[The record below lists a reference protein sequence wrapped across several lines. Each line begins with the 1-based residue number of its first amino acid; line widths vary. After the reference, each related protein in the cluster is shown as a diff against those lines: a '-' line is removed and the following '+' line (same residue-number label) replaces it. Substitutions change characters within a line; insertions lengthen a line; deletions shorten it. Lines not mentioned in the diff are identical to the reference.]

1 MNRLIAKIGLDKF
14 AHLGIGGLICALFT
28 FVVILQ
34 DADILLHGSNIWRAL
49 LTPFIGTV
57 VVMVFELA
65 LLTPFIGTVVV
76 MVFELFKEYM
86 DSEFNW
92 KDVLWTF
99 IGCLL
104 VFAAVGM
111 GILFYVLS
119 N

>member
-1 MNRLIAKIGLDKF
+1 MKGLVEKIGIDKL
-14 AHLGIGGLICALFT
+14 AHLGIGGLVCAGIT

-34 DADILLHGSNIWRAL
+34 DIDTLLGGNVWRGL
-49 LTPFIGTV
+49 LMPFIGTV
-57 VVMVFELA
+57 AVM
-65 LLTPFIGTVVV
+65 
-76 MVFELFKEYM
+76 MFELFKEYL

-119 N
+119 NK

>member
-1 MNRLIAKIGLDKF
+1 MNGLIAKIGLDKL
-14 AHLGIGGLICALFT
+14 AHLGIGGLVCALFT

-34 DADILLHGSNIWRAL
+34 DADTLLNGNNIWRTL
-49 LTPFIGTV
+49 LTPIIGTV
-57 VVMVFELA
+57 VVM
-65 LLTPFIGTVVV
+65 
-76 MVFELFKEYM
+76 MFELFKEYL

-99 IGCLL
+99 IGCML

>member
-1 MNRLIAKIGLDKF
+1 MNKLIEKIGLDKL
-14 AHLGIGGLICALFT
+14 AHLGIGGLVCALFT

-34 DADILLHGSNIWRAL
+34 DMDTLLGGNVWRAL

-57 VVMVFELA
+57 AVM
-65 LLTPFIGTVVV
+65 
-76 MVFELFKEYM
+76 MFELFKEYL

-99 IGCLL
+99 IGCLV

>member
-1 MNRLIAKIGLDKF
+1 MKGLVEKIGIDKL
-14 AHLGIGGLICALFT
+14 AHLGIGGLVCALFT
-28 FVVILQ
+28 FVVMLQ
-34 DADILLHGSNIWRAL
+34 DMDTLLGGNVWRAL

-57 VVMVFELA
+57 AVM
-65 LLTPFIGTVVV
+65 
-76 MVFELFKEYM
+76 MFELFKEYL

>member
-57 VVMVFELA
+57 VVMVFEL
-65 LLTPFIGTVVV
+65 
-76 MVFELFKEYM
+76 FKEYM

-119 N
+119 NK

>member
-1 MNRLIAKIGLDKF
+1 MNELIAKIGLDKL
-14 AHLGIGGLICALFT
+14 AHLGIGGLVCALFT

-34 DADILLHGSNIWRAL
+34 DADTLLGGNVWRAL

-57 VVMVFELA
+57 AVM
-65 LLTPFIGTVVV
+65 
-76 MVFELFKEYM
+76 MFELFKEYL

>member
-57 VVMVFELA
+57 VVMVFEL
-65 LLTPFIGTVVV
+65 
-76 MVFELFKEYM
+76 FKEYM

>member
-1 MNRLIAKIGLDKF
+1 MKKFIEKIGIDKL
-14 AHLGIGGLICALFT
+14 AHLGIGGLVCACVT

-34 DADILLHGSNIWRAL
+34 DMDTLLGGNVCRAL

-57 VVMVFELA
+57 AVM
-65 LLTPFIGTVVV
+65 
-76 MVFELFKEYM
+76 MFELFKEYL

-119 N
+119 NK

>member
-1 MNRLIAKIGLDKF
+1 MKGLVEKIGIDKL

-34 DADILLHGSNIWRAL
+34 DADILLHGSNIWR
-49 LTPFIGTV
+49 
-57 VVMVFELA
+57 A

-119 N
+119 NK

>member
-1 MNRLIAKIGLDKF
+1 MKKFIEKIGLDKI
-14 AHLGIGGLICALFT
+14 AHLGVGGLLCACITL
-28 FVVILQ
+28 VMILQ
-34 DADILLHGSNIWRAL
+34 DADILLHGSNIWR
-49 LTPFIGTV
+49 
-57 VVMVFELA
+57 A

-119 N
+119 NK

>member
-1 MNRLIAKIGLDKF
+1 MNELIAKIGLDKL
-14 AHLGIGGLICALFT
+14 AHLGIGGLVCALFT

-34 DADILLHGSNIWRAL
+34 DADTLLGGNVWRAL
-49 LTPFIGTV
+49 STPFIGTV
-57 VVMVFELA
+57 AVM
-65 LLTPFIGTVVV
+65 
-76 MVFELFKEYM
+76 MFELFKEYL

-99 IGCLL
+99 IGCLM

>member
-57 VVMVFELA
+57 VVMVFELS
-65 LLTPFIGTVVV
+65 LIGKTYYG
-76 MVFELFKEYM
+76 LSS
-86 DSEFNW
+86 DACWCLRQSEWGYCFMCYQTN
-92 KDVLWTF
+92 K
-99 IGCLL
+99 
-104 VFAAVGM
+104 
-111 GILFYVLS
+111 
-119 N
+119 

>member
-1 MNRLIAKIGLDKF
+1 M
-14 AHLGIGGLICALFT
+14 CALFT
-28 FVVILQ
+28 FVVMLQ
-34 DADILLHGSNIWRAL
+34 DMDTLLGGNVWRAL

-57 VVMVFELA
+57 AVM
-65 LLTPFIGTVVV
+65 
-76 MVFELFKEYM
+76 MFELFKEYL
-86 DSEFNW
+86 DSEFDW

>member
-1 MNRLIAKIGLDKF
+1 MSELIEKIGLDKL
-14 AHLGIGGLICALFT
+14 AHLGIGGLVCALFT

-34 DADILLHGSNIWRAL
+34 DADTLLSGGNMWRAL
-49 LTPFIGTV
+49 FAPIIGTV
-57 VVMVFELA
+57 VVM
-65 LLTPFIGTVVV
+65 
-76 MVFELFKEYM
+76 MFELFKEYL

-99 IGCLL
+99 AGCLL

-119 N
+119 NK